1 MLEMI
6 SSEKGSILFVMCILA
21 LFLTDCTSNK
31 KNSERT
37 PSRVKEVTGGIK
49 KAELNYF
56 LEIVYI

>member
-1 MLEMI
+1 M
-6 SSEKGSILFVMCILA
+6 KKVSILFVMCILA

-37 PSRVKEVTGGIK
+37 PSMVKEVTGGIK

>member
-1 MLEMI
+1 M
-6 SSEKGSILFVMCILA
+6 KKVSILFVTCILA

-37 PSRVKEVTGGIK
+37 PSRVKEVTEGIK